1 MLVGEVDLSSLLT
14 TDQLD
19 IEGSR
24 VDLVRFLSLLQ
35 VPDSTFAIVTP

>member
-1 MLVGEVDLSSLLT
+1 MVGEVDLSGLLT
-14 TDQLD
+14 TDELD

-35 VPDSTFAIVTP
+35 LPDGTFAIVTP